1 MSESSPAP
9 GAVPEPALGPASGAA
24 LGPASGAALGPASGA
39 ALGPAP
45 RAAGGA
51 ETVAVARFLNATR
64 AEGPGE
70 RTAVWVQGCAIRC
83 PGCFNPHLWSF
94 RGGERVAPAD
104 LVRRVLDAGTEGLTL
119 LGGEPFDQAA
129 PLATVAAGVRAAG
142 RSVMT
147 FTGYTRAQL
156 DRAVDAGRD
165 DVAALL
171 ATTDLLVAGPF
182 LADRLDTRRPWVGST
197 NQEFVLLGDRFPDL
211 LDAVSRSPDRVEVTV
226 DAAGGIAVNGWAE
239 ADALDELLASV
250 ARPQP
255 RRASFERR

>member
-1 MSESSPAP
+1 MSDDGP
-9 GAVPEPALGPASGAA
+9 G
-24 LGPASGAALGPASGA
+24 
-39 ALGPAP
+39 P
-45 RAAGGA
+45 RPPVGA
-51 ETVAVARFLNATR
+51 ETVAVARFLAATR

-104 LVRRVLDAGTEGLTL
+104 LVRRALDAGTEGLTL

-129 PLATVAAGVRAAG
+129 PLAAVAAGVRAAG

-156 DRAVDAGRD
+156 HRAVDAGRD

-171 ATTDLLVAGPF
+171 AATDLLVAGPF
-182 LADRLDTRRPWVGST
+182 LADRIDTRRPWVGST
-197 NQEFVLLGDRFPDL
+197 NQEFVLLGDRFPGL
-211 LDAVSRSPDRVEVTV
+211 LDEVSHSPDRVEVTV
-226 DAAGGIAVNGWAE
+226 DAAGRIAVNGWAE
-239 ADALDELLASV
+239 VDALDELLASV
-250 ARPQP
+250 TRARSRPAGVP
-255 RRASFERR
+255 RRG

>member
-1 MSESSPAP
+1 MSDDART
-9 GAVPEPALGPASGAA
+9 
-24 LGPASGAALGPASGA
+24 
-39 ALGPAP
+39 P
-45 RAAGGA
+45 RRPTGA
-51 ETVAVARFLNATR
+51 EAVALARFLAATR

-94 RGGERVAPAD
+94 RGGELVAPAD
-104 LVRRVLDAGTEGLTL
+104 LARRVLDAGTEGLTL

-129 PLATVAAGVRAAG
+129 PLAAVAAGVAAAG

-171 ATTDLLVAGPF
+171 AATDLLVAGPF
-182 LADRLDTRRPWVGST
+182 LADRVDNRRPWVGST
-197 NQEFVLLGDRFPDL
+197 NQEFVLLGDRFPGL
-211 LDAVSRSPDRVEVTV
+211 LDELSQSPDRVEVTV
-226 DAAGGIAVNGWAE
+226 DAAGRIAVNGWAE
-239 ADALDELLASV
+239 VDALDELLAAV
-250 ARPQP
+250 TRPRP
-255 RRASFERR
+255 RRAGAEPGRP

>member
-1 MSESSPAP
+1 MSDDGP
-9 GAVPEPALGPASGAA
+9 G
-24 LGPASGAALGPASGA
+24 
-39 ALGPAP
+39 P
-45 RAAGGA
+45 RPPVGV
-51 ETVAVARFLNATR
+51 ETVAVARFLAATR

-104 LVRRVLDAGTEGLTL
+104 LVRRALDAGTEGLTL

-129 PLATVAAGVRAAG
+129 PLAAVADGVRAAG

-156 DRAVDAGRD
+156 HRAVDVGRD

-171 ATTDLLVAGPF
+171 AATDLLVAGPF
-182 LADRLDTRRPWVGST
+182 LADRIDTRRPWVGST
-197 NQEFVLLGDRFPDL
+197 NQEFVLLGDRFPGL
-211 LDAVSRSPDRVEVTV
+211 LDEVSHSPDRVEVTV
-226 DAAGGIAVNGWAE
+226 DAAGRIAVNGWAE
-239 ADALDELLASV
+239 VDALDELLASV
-250 ARPQP
+250 TTPRPRP
-255 RRASFERR
+255 AGASRRG

>member
-1 MSESSPAP
+1 MSESSP
-9 GAVPEPALGPASGAA
+9 
-24 LGPASGAALGPASGA
+24 ALGPASGA

>member
-1 MSESSPAP
+1 MSDDGP
-9 GAVPEPALGPASGAA
+9 G
-24 LGPASGAALGPASGA
+24 
-39 ALGPAP
+39 P
-45 RAAGGA
+45 RPPVGVQ
-51 ETVAVARFLNATR
+51 TVAVARFLAATR

-104 LVRRVLDAGTEGLTL
+104 LVRRALDAGTEGLTL

-129 PLATVAAGVRAAG
+129 PLAAVADGVRAAG

-171 ATTDLLVAGPF
+171 AATDLLVAGPF
-182 LADRLDTRRPWVGST
+182 LADRIDTRRPWVGST
-197 NQEFVLLGDRFPDL
+197 NQEFVLLDDRFPGL
-211 LDAVSRSPDRVEVTV
+211 LDEVSHNPDRVEVTV
-226 DAAGGIAVNGWAE
+226 DAAGRIAVNGWAE
-239 ADALDELLASV
+239 VDALDELLASV
-250 ARPQP
+250 TSPRPRPAGAP
-255 RRASFERR
+255 RRG